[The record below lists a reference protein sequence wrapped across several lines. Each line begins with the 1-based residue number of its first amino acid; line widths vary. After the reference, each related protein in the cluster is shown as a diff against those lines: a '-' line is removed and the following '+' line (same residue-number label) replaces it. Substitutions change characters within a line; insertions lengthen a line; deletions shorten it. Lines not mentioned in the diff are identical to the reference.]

1 MELLEQ
7 LELVNVE
14 FEEMKKATLIFLDE
28 NRGEIREINYN
39 KQKYDES
46 TKKYY
51 DDPDQA
57 AKVEEWCQEHFGL
70 AFDQL
75 AQAIGERRDVYCY
88 DESNKPF
95 NSLHPVKIVTKFDED
110 MVGQIFEVEV
120 IHAEDDG
127 KKISIQ
133 FEYDGQLRESKM
145 QYAQYLEVGTKKE
158 WLPNPQ
164 KRKKQYEKFE
174 DKFGILVGEIEQ
186 LIGKTVMVEVK
197 KAMGKHIYSEIKPFP
212 KKKQKKTS

>member
-28 NRGEIREINYN
+28 ERGEIRQINYN

-51 DDPDQA
+51 DDKDQSE
-57 AKVEEWCQEHFGL
+57 KIEGWCQDHFGL

-88 DESNKPF
+88 DGF
-95 NSLHPVKIVTKFDED
+95 NSLHPVKMITKFEDD

-120 IHAEDDG
+120 THAEDDG

-133 FEYDGQLRESKM
+133 FEYDGELRESKM
-145 QYAQYLEVGTKKE
+145 QYAEYLDLGNRKD
-158 WLPNPQ
+158 WFPNPQ
-164 KRKKQYEKFE
+164 KRKKQYDKFE
-174 DKFGILVGEIEQ
+174 DKFGILVGEIEK

-197 KAMGKHIYSEIKPFP
+197 KAMGKHVYCEVKPFP